1 MKRTLSLWL
10 GLLAFALIPAWAQ
23 QVAAPT
29 GKIHGHVINP
39 VGEPQ
44 TSGTVSLTTGSGVD
58 KATFNVDENGEFSGD
73 APPGNYTLVFRN
85 LDTAKTQR
93 VDQIENVR
101 IVAGQTTEQDDDMG
115 RPAFLKNMTDDQ
127 RKQLEE
133 LKKHNAA
140 ALKANVLVKKLNADL
155 KTAGDNI
162 KAADAATAAAT
173 QQLGAGATRQAI
185 SDKAN
190 EIRTTKFTAVESMMT
205 KDTALKPEA
214 SILWA
219 SLGQAQ
225 LGLKKYDDAETSFKK
240 ALDLESTAKKPLL
253 DVQGLAQSGIG
264 EAYARQNK
272 VQEANDAFD
281 AAAKLNPAQA
291 AFFYT
296 NEAKIFYRQAQ
307 SSGDPKI
314 IAAQVEA
321 ADKAISA
328 KPDPKNPNT
337 ALLYY
342 LKGQGMISA
351 PGAVQEDPKTHK
363 LTAPPGTLD
372 VFQKYLE
379 LAPDGQFAADV
390 KGILS
395 GFNAP
400 ISSTYKAGKK
410 K

>member
-44 TSGTVSLTTGSGVD
+44 SSGTVSLTTGSGVD

-73 APPGNYTLVFRN
+73 APPGNYTLVYRN
-85 LDTAKTQR
+85 LDTPKTQR
-93 VDQIENVR
+93 VDQIENVK

-155 KTAGDNI
+155 KTAGDTI
-162 KAADAATAAAT
+162 KAADAATATAA

-185 SDKAN
+185 SDKAA
-190 EIRTTKFTAVESMMT
+190 EIRTTKFTAVEDMMT
-205 KDTALKPEA
+205 KDTALKPDA

-219 SLGQAQ
+219 RLGQAQ

-281 AAAKLNPAQA
+281 AAAKLNPGQGG
-291 AFFYT
+291 FYYK
-296 NEAKIFYRQAQ
+296 NEAVIFFQSGNADAQ
-307 SSGDPKI
+307 VAAAEKAIAADPKI
-314 IAAQVEA
+314 
-321 ADKAISA
+321 
-328 KPDPKNPNT
+328 
-337 ALLYY
+337 ALVYY
-342 LKGQGMISA
+342 LKGQA
-351 PGAVQEDPKTHK
+351 LVQKATVDPKTQRIV
-363 LTAPPGTLD
+363 LPPGCEEAY
-372 VFQKYLE
+372 QKYLQ
-379 LAPDGQFAADV
+379 LAPNGPFANDV
-390 KGILS
+390 KGVLQS
-395 GFNAP
+395 LGQKVE
-400 ISSTYKAGKK
+400 SSVRVRH
-410 K
+410 